1 MLKRFGIIS
10 ALLAI
15 AAIAP
20 LTAAA
25 QDRGYDSHKA
35 VVNHHTVAYAPA
47 HNDRRETNDRVRQ
60 VREVRYVN
68 VHNHG
73 PKPVRE
79 VIRRVGR

>member
-1 MLKRFGIIS
+1 MLKRFGMVG

-15 AAIAP
+15 AAVAP

-35 VVNHHTVAYAPA
+35 VVKHETVAYAPA
-47 HNDRRETNDRVRQ
+47 HNDRRGQDDRFKEVRN
-60 VREVRYVN
+60 VRYVD

-73 PKPVRE
+73 PKPAREAVRS
-79 VIRRVGR
+79 VCR